1 MTPRRVAFVLVFVAG
16 VIGLFYVAL
25 ALAYPGPS
33 PRQVAAR
40 DAGDRLVE
48 NISGLSDG
56 AAVDLADTLDQ
67 PWERA
72 VLMEAYMSGDE
83 MNKRLGFDWYSAD
96 DISGSDESQRTMA
109 FVQGTSVVAEVHL
122 RPETF
127 RLDETITSFNRADST
142 FVAAR
147 DPSGLVVLHRP

>member
-1 MTPRRVAFVLVFVAG
+1 
-16 VIGLFYVAL
+16 
-25 ALAYPGPS
+25 
-33 PRQVAAR
+33 
-40 DAGDRLVE
+40 
-48 NISGLSDG
+48 
-56 AAVDLADTLDQ
+56 
-67 PWERA
+67 
-72 VLMEAYMSGDE
+72 
-83 MNKRLGFDWYSAD
+83 
-96 DISGSDESQRTMA
+96 MA